1 MAIESESDRVAND
14 ATKATWWKME
24 VVSNI
29 LLEQGTDDK
38 LEQEEGKFFL
48 ACEFFLFFCFFAE
61 MISNFC
67 EGSRQTF
74 INKKKK
80 KQLQRCPALKNRFR
94 Y

>member
-38 LEQEEGKFFL
+38 LEQEEGSFSL
-48 ACEFFLFFCFFAE
+48 PVNFFLFFIFFFAE
-61 MISNFC
+61 MISFARVKANLYQQ
-67 EGSRQTF
+67 E
-74 INKKKK
+74 KKKK
-80 KQLQRCPALKNRFR
+80 KQTPTLSCLER
-94 Y
+94 